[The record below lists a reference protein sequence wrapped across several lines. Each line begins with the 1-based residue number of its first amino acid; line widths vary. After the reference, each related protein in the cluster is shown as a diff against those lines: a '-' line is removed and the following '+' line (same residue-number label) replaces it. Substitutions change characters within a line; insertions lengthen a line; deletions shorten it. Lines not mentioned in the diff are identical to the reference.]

1 MQIITSIIEPFMLD
15 RLTRS
20 LRKNGIPAYTV
31 TEIKTYDVNADNTD
45 EILNT
50 KVKLEVAVDDD
61 RVLAL
66 IDFIRHEVSSHQES
80 DGTIF
85 VSEVKHVV
93 AIKSGK
99 TGMAALARRD

>member
-20 LRKNGIPAYTV
+20 LRKNGVPAYTV

-45 EILNT
+45 EILNP
-50 KVKLEVAVDDD
+50 KVKLEVVVEDDK
-61 RVLAL
+61 VLSM
-66 IDFIRHEVSSHQES
+66 IDFIREEVSSHQES
-80 DGTIF
+80 DGIIL
-85 VSEVKHVV
+85 VSELKHVV

-99 TGMAALARRD
+99 TGMAALARKD